1 MGFPGGSVVK
11 NRTTIQEMQETR
23 VQSLDREDL
32 LEEGMATHSNILA
45 WVAWRIPWTEE
56 PWGHQ
61 ELDTTEA
68 VEHTR
73 MHVDTFLN
81 RPSLIFPTTCEGDL
95 SNLFHRR
102 ECAVKQLEELPMT
115 TAVSVV
121 GLGLLKPKL
130 CDLETYTYSSHYI
143 QRNPSSDV
151 LGVSFCS
158 ECLFRHHKN
167 LQL

>member
-1 MGFPGGSVVK
+1 MGFPRGSVVK

-45 WVAWRIPWTEE
+45 WIAWRIPWTEE

-102 ECAVKQLEELPMT
+102 EVDTNSDLFSLLSNQAGSPDNRVALDLFTTSPALSTEPCTHQELN
-115 TAVSVV
+115 
-121 GLGLLKPKL
+121 
-130 CDLETYTYSSHYI
+130 YH
-143 QRNPSSDV
+143 
-151 LGVSFCS
+151 S
-158 ECLFRHHKN
+158 ECVE
-167 LQL
+167 